1 MLMDITKQFKSLH
14 FWTGARDLN
23 LYVYIMEAI
32 LTNLYYN
39 PLTGFQG
46 LDKLYKKAKAIDTK
60 ITKLKVKDWLKEQE
74 TEQITKQE
82 KSTKHN

>member
-1 MLMDITKQFKSLH
+1 
-14 FWTGARDLN
+14 
-23 LYVYIMEAI
+23 MEEI

-46 LDKLYKKAKAIDTK
+46 LDKLYKKAKAIDTN
-60 ITKLKVKDWLKEQE
+60 ITKQKVKDWLKEQE

-82 KSTKHN
+82 KSTKHNYDSIISPEVGNNFQMDIMY

>member
-1 MLMDITKQFKSLH
+1 
-14 FWTGARDLN
+14 
-23 LYVYIMEAI
+23 MEEI

-60 ITKLKVKDWLKEQE
+60 ITKQKVKDWLKEQE